1 MPSNSTYPDFK
12 YLNQLAILYQ
22 ITIALN
28 KEDKLDAYMAEYHR
42 LQQILECPISL
53 VERMLIQSWLAR
65 YVRIIRNE
73 QLKTG
78 QVVYLEPLSVSQ
90 LSLRSA
96 AQLEA
101 YGVYA
106 VLKQV
111 QRSTGWN
118 TSLMYW
124 LYLPN
129 QTVNQLFKQYEEEA
143 QLSELSYDS
152 FRMQGG

>member
-1 MPSNSTYPDFK
+1 
-12 YLNQLAILYQ
+12 LAILYQ
-22 ITIALN
+22 INIALN

-42 LQQILECPISL
+42 LQQMLERPNSL
-53 VERMLIQSWLAR
+53 VERMLIQNWLAR

-78 QVVYLEPLSVSQ
+78 QVVYLEPLSTRQ

-111 QRSTGWN
+111 QQSWAGI
-118 TSLMYW
+118 
-124 LYLPN
+124 PP
-129 QTVNQLFKQYEEEA
+129 
-143 QLSELSYDS
+143 
-152 FRMQGG
+152 

>member
-1 MPSNSTYPDFK
+1 
-12 YLNQLAILYQ
+12 
-22 ITIALN
+22 
-28 KEDKLDAYMAEYHR
+28 MAEYHR
-42 LQQILECPISL
+42 LQQMLERPNSL
-53 VERMLIQSWLAR
+53 VERMLIQNWLAR

-78 QVVYLEPLSVSQ
+78 QVVYLEPLSTRQ

-96 AQLEA
+96 AQLVA

-111 QRSTGWN
+111 QQSLGWN

-129 QTVNQLFKQYEEEA
+129 QTANQLFKQYEEAA

-152 FRMQGG
+152 FRMQAGQKQG

>member
-1 MPSNSTYPDFK
+1 M
-12 YLNQLAILYQ
+12 
-22 ITIALN
+22 
-28 KEDKLDAYMAEYHR
+28 
-42 LQQILECPISL
+42 LERPNSL

-65 YVRIIRNE
+65 YVRVIRNE

-78 QVVYLEPLSVSQ
+78 QVVYLEPLSTRQ

-111 QRSTGWN
+111 QQSSGWN

-129 QTVNQLFKQYEEEA
+129 QTANQLFKQYEEAA

-152 FRMQGG
+152 FRMQAGQKQG

>member
-1 MPSNSTYPDFK
+1 
-12 YLNQLAILYQ
+12 
-22 ITIALN
+22 
-28 KEDKLDAYMAEYHR
+28 MAEYHR
-42 LQQILECPISL
+42 LQQMLERPNSL
-53 VERMLIQSWLAR
+53 VERMLIQNWLAR

-78 QVVYLEPLSVSQ
+78 QVVYLEPLSIRQ

-96 AQLEA
+96 VQLEA

-111 QRSTGWN
+111 QQSSGWN

-129 QTVNQLFKQYEEEA
+129 QTANQLFKQYEEAA